1 MTVYTNRIG
10 REIRVVAEMGNGL
23 LWCETHDVVS
33 GPKVVF
39 MSEKTLILLGYKPK
53 HECL

>member
-10 REIRVVAEMGNGL
+10 REIRVVAQMADGL
-23 LWCETHDVVS
+23 LWCETHDIVS

-53 HECL
+53 EEA